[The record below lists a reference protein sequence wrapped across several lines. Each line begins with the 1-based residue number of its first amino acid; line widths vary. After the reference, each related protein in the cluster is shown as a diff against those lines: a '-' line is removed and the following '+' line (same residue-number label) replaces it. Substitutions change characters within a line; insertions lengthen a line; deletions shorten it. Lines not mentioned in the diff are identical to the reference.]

1 MKKTRKTNTGKSSE
15 ALFDNTIASVYGIK
29 GHVHQ
34 FYDAAYLHG
43 LNKRPVLAPE
53 QPSDRLVT
61 VNGVMFYA
69 EVKSVSKGAS
79 WPFSMI
85 QTGQLRAAKLQLLA
99 GGDYFFFVHD
109 LQTDTF
115 YVVHAKEVFDS
126 LEAGIKSLKWSQM
139 KAWEDYATYKSRGS

>member
-85 QTGQLRAAKLQLLA
+85 QTGQKRAAKLQLLA

-109 LQTDTF
+109 LQTDVF
-115 YVVHAKEVFDS
+115 YVVHAKQMFDAI
-126 LEAGIKSLKWSQM
+126 ENGKQSLKWNEM
-139 KAWEDYATYKSRGS
+139 KVWDDYQTYKGQI

>member
-61 VNGVMFYA
+61 ANGVMFYA
-69 EVKSVSKGAS
+69 EVKSVSSGLS
-79 WPFSMI
+79 WPFGMI
-85 QTGQLRAAKLQLLA
+85 AQGQLKAAKLQTLA
-99 GGDYFFFVHD
+99 GGDYFFFCHR
-109 LQTDTF
+109 LETDTF
-115 YVVHAKEVFDS
+115 YIVHAKEVFAAME
-126 LEAGIKSLKWSQM
+126 LGVKSLKWSALKVWQ
-139 KAWEDYATYKSRGS
+139 DYETFKGGL